1 MILYKYLKYYL
12 AEVFYFTFFS
22 FQLKSDSQ
30 PLLFVT
36 VTKGLLTRFSTLFS
50 GTSPLII
57 IVDVDIL
64 TVKNIDTL
72 LILPMFFKIVVPLS

>member
-1 MILYKYLKYYL
+1 
-12 AEVFYFTFFS
+12 
-22 FQLKSDSQ
+22 
-30 PLLFVT
+30 
-36 VTKGLLTRFSTLFS
+36 LTRFSTLFS
-50 GTSPLII
+50 GTSTLII